1 MKRSSLKVLSLL
13 VVSVVALTAC
23 GTSQSISPVAMEKV
37 RVQAGWLLNGEFA
50 NVCAGIT
57 EGYYHD
63 VGLDVEL
70 IAGGPSGSSFI
81 IATNAVA
88 QDDSITLGID
98 SDLVALARG
107 VTKENPAERLQVKA
121 FAAFW
126 NDYPYG
132 FIVKKDSPLN
142 SLKDFV
148 QKKADGSS
156 YKIGVTADSVVQ
168 NAIASAV
175 NMPVTALDIVTVGF
189 DAAPFLANQ
198 VDALAAFWT
207 TQAYEVVKA
216 GIPYRFL
223 PASELAAYNQ
233 PSMVA
238 IASMKTLTEKK
249 ETLSKWLKATIKG
262 SEFVLANPDQAGKN
276 ILDPRCGGSKFDL
289 TQEQWLVNQSVKL
302 FDKERIGSLD
312 QQQIENFS
320 QAYYDL
326 KQIPRVPQYTELVD
340 DSILKTIYQ

>member
-1 MKRSSLKVLSLL
+1 MKRVSLQLISLAAVSVLS
-13 VVSVVALTAC
+13 LTAC
-23 GTSQSISPVAMEKV
+23 GAKQEPLASLEKV

-50 NVCAGIT
+50 NVCAAIT

-70 IAGGPSGSSFI
+70 IPGGPSGASFI
-81 IATNAVA
+81 VATNAVA
-88 QDDSITLGID
+88 QDDTLTVGID

-107 VTKENPAERLQVKA
+107 VTKENPAEQLKVKA

-126 NDYPYG
+126 NDNPYG

-142 SLKDFV
+142 SLQDFI
-148 QKKADGSS
+148 KKKPDGSA

-168 NAIASAV
+168 NAIASAANV
-175 NMPVTALDIVTVGF
+175 PVSMLNLVTVGF

-207 TQAYEVVKA
+207 TQAYEVEKA
-216 GIPYRFL
+216 GIAYKFL
-223 PASELAAYNQ
+223 PASELPAYDQ

-238 IASMKTLTEKK
+238 VATTKTLTEKK
-249 ETLSKWLKATIKG
+249 ETLTKWLQATIKG
-262 SEFVLANPDQAGKN
+262 SQFVVAHPDVAGAKV
-276 ILDPRCGGSKFDL
+276 LDARCGGDKFDL

-302 FDKERIGSLD
+302 FDKEKIGNLD
-312 QQQIENFS
+312 QAQIESFS

-326 KQIPRVPQYTELVD
+326 QQIPRVASYQELVD
-340 DSILKTIYQ
+340 DSVLKAIYQ

>member
-1 MKRSSLKVLSLL
+1 MKISSLKVLSLSI
-13 VVSVVALTAC
+13 VSVVSLTAC
-23 GTSQSISPVAMEKV
+23 GDSQSGAPVAIEKV
-37 RVQAGWLLNGEFA
+37 KVQAGWLLNGEFA

-57 EGYYHD
+57 EGYYRD

-98 SDLVALARG
+98 SDLVPLVRG
-107 VTKENPAERLQVKA
+107 VTKENPAEQLKVKA

-126 NDYPYG
+126 TDNPYG
-132 FIVKKDSPLN
+132 FIVKKDSPLK

-148 QKKADGSS
+148 NKKEDGSS

-175 NMPVTALDIVTVGF
+175 NMPVNALDLVTVGF

-207 TQAYEVVKA
+207 TQAYEVEKA
-216 GIPYRFL
+216 GIPYNFL
-223 PASELAAYNQ
+223 PASELPAYNQ

-238 IASMKTLTEKK
+238 VASIKTLTEKK
-249 ETLSKWLKATIKG
+249 QTLSKWLKATIKG
-262 SEFVLANPDQAGKN
+262 SQFVVTNPDQAGKN
-276 ILDPRCGGSKFDL
+276 ILDPRCGGAKFDS

-302 FDKERIGSLD
+302 FDKDHIGGLD
-312 QQQIENFS
+312 KIQIDDFS
-320 QAYYDL
+320 QAYFDL

-340 DSILKTIYQ
+340 DSILQSIYQ